1 MLDKRDFSR
10 EELDAAYKKLED
22 DLMNDRITP
31 DEHITKYNTLMKLE
45 NQPFGPPQLHEHI

>member
-1 MLDKRDFSR
+1 MLDKRNFSR

-22 DLMNDRITP
+22 DLITR
-31 DEHITKYNTLMKLE
+31 YNILIKLE

>member
-1 MLDKRDFSR
+1 MLGKRDFSR

-31 DEHITKYNTLMKLE
+31 DEHITRYNTLMKLE
-45 NQPFGPPQLHEHI
+45 NQPFGPPLLHEHI

>member
-22 DLMNDRITP
+22 DLMNDMITP
-31 DEHITKYNTLMKLE
+31 DEHITRYNTLMKLE
-45 NQPFGPPQLHEHI
+45 NQ